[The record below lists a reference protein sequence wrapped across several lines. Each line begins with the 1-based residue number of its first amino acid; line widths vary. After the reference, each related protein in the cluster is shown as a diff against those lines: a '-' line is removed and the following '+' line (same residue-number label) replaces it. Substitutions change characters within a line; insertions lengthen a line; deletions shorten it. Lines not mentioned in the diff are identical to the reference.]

1 MSQTCASKPFTLSF
15 TLSLSGY
22 ILVDITVSPSLI
34 YTSMLDIS
42 AITLIFLTLSI
53 SAFLTVLPQPY
64 FSSVNFIVKS
74 CFSLSKLSSSLP
86 SRDMLKLSAG
96 SPSSSNGRGY
106 SAV

>member
-1 MSQTCASKPFTLSF
+1 
-15 TLSLSGY
+15 
-22 ILVDITVSPSLI
+22 
-34 YTSMLDIS
+34 MLDIS
-42 AITLIFLTLSI
+42 AITLMFLTLSI

-74 CFSLSKLSSSLP
+74 FFSLSKPSSSLP